1 MLKNTAN
8 LYPLPYTERHLPFD
22 QRKGA
27 QVWPNGARMA
37 ILLYTAPEEY
47 RWDRL
52 EERYHAEMKVLMNPK
67 ETRPSL
73 SIRSSIKYGFEIGL
87 PRIRDIVEER
97 GIKISLLTNGNAA
110 EQHPEIIKE
119 FSDLGHEIVGHAYCE
134 AVPMSTM
141 TREEQKEDIQ
151 KSVKILADLTGKKPS
166 SWLGPAALCN
176 EDTIELLAEEGFL
189 CNCDLQ
195 DDELPYFID
204 INGKTLVEVPYR
216 MVGNINDFFIAT
228 RHQQNVEDILTYLK
242 RTFDAYYR
250 EASVRPL
257 LFNFGTHPFIIGR
270 PDTAYAFAAFIDYVK
285 YYKDVWI
292 TTYSEVAKWWS
303 KKFGKGY
310 KI

>member
-1 MLKNTAN
+1 MSKKSAN
-8 LYPLPYTERHLPFD
+8 LYPLPFTERHLPFD

-37 ILLYTAPEEY
+37 ILIYSAPEEY

-52 EERYHAEMKVLMNPK
+52 EQRYHAEMIINPK

-73 SIRSSIKYGFEIGL
+73 SVRSSIKYGFEIGL
-87 PRIRDIVEER
+87 PRMRDILEER
-97 GIKISLLTNGNAA
+97 GLKMTLWTGGNAA
-110 EQHPEIIKE
+110 EQHPEILKE
-119 FSDLGHEIVGHAYCE
+119 FSDLGHEIGAHGYSE
-134 AVPMSTM
+134 AVPIPTMS
-141 TREEQKEDIQ
+141 REEQREDIR
-151 KSVKILADLTGKKPS
+151 KDVKILADLTGKKPV

-176 EDTIELLAEEGFL
+176 EDTIELLAEEDFL

-204 INGKTLVEVPYR
+204 VKGKTLVEVPYR

-228 RHQQNVEDILTYLK
+228 RHQQNVEDVLTYLK
-242 RTFDAYYR
+242 RAFDAYYR

-270 PDTAYAFAAFIDYVK
+270 PDIAYAFAAFLDYIK

-292 TTYSEVAKWWS
+292 TTYREIAEWWT
-303 KKFGKGY
+303 KKFGEGY
-310 KI
+310 KL